1 MNTKLDVKADAFM
14 AELAARRLT
23 PKYKLAEFIGTYFID
38 EWYSEKKNDGEYCIQ
53 YIYDMQL
60 SEKKKRAIKL
70 GIKSDIM
77 EELTTLLDKY
87 LQEMKESSN
96 P

>member
-38 EWYSEKKNDGEYCIQ
+38 EWYSEKK
-53 YIYDMQL
+53 
-60 SEKKKRAIKL
+60 KRAIKL

-77 EELTTLLDKY
+77 EELTILLDKY